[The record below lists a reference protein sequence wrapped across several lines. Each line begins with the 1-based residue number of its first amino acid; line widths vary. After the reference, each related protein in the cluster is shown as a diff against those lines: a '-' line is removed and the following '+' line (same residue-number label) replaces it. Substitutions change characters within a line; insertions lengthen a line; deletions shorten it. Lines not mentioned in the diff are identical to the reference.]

1 MDALE
6 MFEELYVKLRHMQI
20 AVEMGEKS
28 FDKLIAPIHPL
39 VDMTVNSLIVPMT
52 TAAKAKQSSVNLH
65 PMVEIYN
72 IPVCLRIAFHM
83 DIEKQFLFA
92 INVAKNRTE
101 TWIRFLIKHK
111 LSGKSIEQSDLLL
124 FPEGAPVSEA
134 NQVPIPA
141 PEKPKEVSIPVP
153 VTLSPEEHKKRRK
166 QQESPPTVAERIVT
180 PQDEQELSALRKAKL
195 TIPASPWFKKRY
207 GTVTSHKNL
216 QTMIA
221 DDTCRLS
228 LIARAPGKATC
239 GVCMRPTIDC
249 ESYVKTGSGTTWD
262 ICTACHPVAQA
273 ACTFNTALLRNSVK
287 KCDEACTAFQEALE
301 NRFK

>member
-6 MFEELYVKLRHMQI
+6 TFEELYVKLRHMQI

-28 FDKLIAPIHPL
+28 IDRLVAPIQPL
-39 VDMTVNSLIVPMT
+39 VDMGVNSLIIPFSKGAKTRKST
-52 TAAKAKQSSVNLH
+52 TNLDALLLLS
-65 PMVEIYN
+65 N
-72 IPVCLRIAFHM
+72 IPMRLKIAFHV
-83 DIEKQFLFA
+83 DPEKYFLA
-92 INVAKNRTE
+92 TLDREKNQTE
-101 TWIRFLIKHK
+101 YLIRFLIKLK
-111 LSGKSIEQSDLLL
+111 LTAKSIEQTDLNVL
-124 FPEGAPVSEA
+124 PEESPDKNLKITSPVPEEPKEIA
-134 NQVPIPA
+134 IPA
-141 PEKPKEVSIPVP
+141 P

-195 TIPASPWFKKRY
+195 IIPVSPWFKKRY

-249 ESYVKTGSGTTWD
+249 ESYVKTGSGAIWD

-287 KCDEACTAFQEALE
+287 KCDEACTAFQQALE